1 MKSPSSRNVFALAA
15 SLLLF
20 SLLIS
25 IGWVEIIDDAYIFF
39 RYSYNLVNGYGYVY
53 NQGQNIEAVTSLT
66 WSLLL
71 TSASFISIPPEISSR
86 IFGYLCGVL
95 IIILLWNEMRDK
107 NISSIIIF
115 FVLVLF
121 VTNRNFYASIMMGLE
136 TGLYSLLLLILY
148 LSAKLYSKSIRHQF
162 IFWATGLLLFL
173 TRPESILIL
182 LIIIVGL
189 LMFNFDENEKPGSAL
204 SILIGGIIL
213 ISLWR
218 YFVFGDYL
226 PNSVRS
232 KSLLIESISNLDV
245 LLPRILYG
253 SYYIAV
259 WLLSSLFL
267 TLPAIL
273 NFRFFLRQK
282 SFNLF
287 VAGSII
293 LTGLVA
299 VLINSGDWM
308 PFSRLLTPYLP
319 IITILSA
326 ISLNRFVQENKWFS
340 QKRINL
346 IAFSSAVLICF
357 YSVWILLPVSFFK
370 YDQWAE
376 GKCYEDAGNLL
387 KPYLKKSTV
396 VAPEGIGTIGY
407 KLKEITILDYF
418 GLTEPYIA
426 NNGTVPRA
434 VYNMGKHHYEY
445 TMRKQPDLFF
455 FHSDLGN
462 HIPYLNKWGYST
474 MYTTYNLM
482 NKNGELAVGIKN
494 SLVNLLVPPLQTGF
508 DVLKIETKD
517 IVRNPAAVWPL
528 GEK

>member
-1 MKSPSSRNVFALAA
+1 MKSPSRNVYILSAN
-15 SLLLF
+15 LLLF
-20 SLLIS
+20 SLFIS

-39 RYSYNLVNGYGYVY
+39 RYAYNLVNGYGYVY
-53 NQGQNIEAVTSLT
+53 NQGQNVEAATSLT
-66 WSLLL
+66 WTLLL

-95 IIILLWNEMRDK
+95 IIFLLWNEMRDK
-107 NISSIIIF
+107 NISPIIML
-115 FVLVLF
+115 FVLVFF
-121 VTNRNFYASIMMGLE
+121 VTNRNFNASIMMGLE
-136 TGLYSLLLLILY
+136 TGLYSLLLLLLY
-148 LSAKLYSKSIRHQF
+148 LSAKQYSKSIQHQF
-162 IFWATGLLLFL
+162 VFSATGLLLFL

-182 LIIIVGL
+182 LIIIAGL
-189 LMFNFDENEKPGSAL
+189 FFLKFDKNEQPTAAL
-204 SILIGGIIL
+204 SILIGGIII

-218 YFVFGDYL
+218 YSVFGDYL

-232 KSLLIESISNLDV
+232 KSLLIESISNLNI

-267 TLPAIL
+267 TIPAIL
-273 NFRFFLRQK
+273 NIRFFLRQK
-282 SFNLF
+282 SFKLF

-293 LTGLVA
+293 LTGFFTA
-299 VLINSGDWM
+299 LINSGDWM

-326 ISLNRFVQENKWFS
+326 ISLNRFVQEKKWFS
-340 QKRINL
+340 QKRLNL
-346 IAFSSAVLICF
+346 IVFSSALLICF
-357 YSVWILLPVSFFK
+357 YSLWMLSPISFFK
-370 YDQWAE
+370 YEQWAE
-376 GKCYEDAGNLL
+376 GKCYEDAGSLL
-387 KPYLKKSTV
+387 KPYLDKTTV
-396 VAPEGIGTIGY
+396 IAPEGLGTIGY
-407 KLKEITILDYF
+407 KLKEITILDFF

-455 FHSDLGN
+455 FHSNLGN
-462 HIPYLNKWGYST
+462 HIHYLNKWGYST
-474 MYTTYNLM
+474 SYTTYNLM
-482 NKNGELAVGIKN
+482 NENGELTVGIKN
-494 SLVNLLVPPLQTGF
+494 SLVNLLVPPLRTGF
-508 DVLKIETKD
+508 DVQQLDTKD